1 MLKWEMT
8 FMEDILRPLY
18 QERASN
24 ENTLGVLFVEKN
36 KPFSPGT
43 DHFDSILLI
52 IVKESDQPLMIKH
65 YEFESTSAALHI
77 VTEQLLNSWLMLG
90 TNRRA
95 VDWVMNGKVLFN
107 RNEYITRLRD
117 RLHEFPAEE
126 RTHKI
131 GLEFAKLL
139 RRYNDGKEL
148 FHSGHYLDAFNN
160 IMHALHHLARLSV
173 IEHGYYPEVTV
184 WNQVKMIQPE
194 IFKLYEELVTGEETI
209 DKRIELLLLASEFS
223 LSSKTKL
230 GAHHLL
236 GIIKEKDE
244 WAYHE
249 LMEHDEVQDYA
260 IDLPMILTHLKDK
273 GHIKVIKRETKSKN
287 LYHRYY
293 SIKE

>member
-1 MLKWEMT
+1 
-8 FMEDILRPLY
+8 MEDILRPLY
-18 QERASN
+18 QERASD
-24 ENTLGVLFVEKN
+24 ENTLGVIFVKKN
-36 KPFSPGT
+36 KTFSPGT
-43 DHFDSILLI
+43 DHFDCILLI
-52 IVKESDQPLMIKH
+52 IVKESEKPWMIKH
-65 YEFESTSAALHI
+65 YEFEAGAAALHI
-77 VTEQLLNSWLMLG
+77 VTENLLNSWLMFG
-90 TNRRA
+90 TNKRA

-117 RLHEFPAEE
+117 RLHEFPVQE

-173 IEHGYYPEVTV
+173 IEHGFYPEVTV

-194 IFKLYEELVTGEETI
+194 IFKLYEELVTGDETL

-230 GAHHLL
+230 GANHLL
-236 GIIKEKDE
+236 NIFQEKEE
-244 WAYHE
+244 WAYQE
-249 LMEHDEVQDYA
+249 LMAHEEVRDYA
-260 IDLPMILTHLKDK
+260 IDLPVLLTHLKDK
-273 GHIKVIKRETKSKN
+273 GYIRTIKKETKSKE

-293 SIKE
+293 ALVK

>member
-1 MLKWEMT
+1 MT

-24 ENTLGVLFVEKN
+24 ENTLGVLFVEKT

-43 DHFDSILLI
+43 DHFDCILLI
-52 IVKESDQPLMIKH
+52 IVKESVQPWTIKH
-65 YEFESTSAALHI
+65 YEFDAGSAALHV
-77 VTEQLLNSWLMLG
+77 VTESLLNSWLMLG
-90 TNRRA
+90 TNKRA
-95 VDWVMNGKVLFN
+95 VDWLMNGKVLFN

-117 RLHEFPAEE
+117 RLHEFPADE

-139 RRYNDGKEL
+139 RRFNDGKEL
-148 FHSGHYLDAFNN
+148 FHSGQFLDAFNN

-173 IEHGYYPEVTV
+173 VEHGYYPEVTV

-194 IFKLYEELVTGEETI
+194 IFKLYEELVTGEETL

-230 GAHHLL
+230 GANHLL
-236 GIIKEKDE
+236 SIIKQKKE
-244 WAYHE
+244 WSYQE
-249 LMEHDEVQDYA
+249 LMSHEEVQDYA
-260 IDLPMILTHLKDK
+260 IDLPVLLTHLRDK
-273 GHIKVIKRETKSKN
+273 GYIKTVSQETKSKG
-287 LYHRYY
+287 LFHRYY
-293 SIKE
+293 AINE